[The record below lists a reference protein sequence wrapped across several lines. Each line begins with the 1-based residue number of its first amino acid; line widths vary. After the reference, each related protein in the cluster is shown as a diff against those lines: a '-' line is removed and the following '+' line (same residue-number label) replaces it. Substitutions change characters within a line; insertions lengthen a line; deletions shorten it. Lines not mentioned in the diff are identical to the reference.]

1 MPAKDDKTKEKE
13 KTNVQPMNST
23 SKEKEKKCRSG
34 NIFLQPVSFLHHH
47 SRVQFI
53 QTPVHQKIPNGCHN
67 ATPAKPLV
75 VPYNDILRKMNEK
88 WRRRRKQLKPQ

>member
-23 SKEKEKKCRSG
+23 SKEKEKKMQKWKY
-34 NIFLQPVSFLHHH
+34 FLTALHHH

-88 WRRRRKQLKPQ
+88 WRRRKQLKPQ